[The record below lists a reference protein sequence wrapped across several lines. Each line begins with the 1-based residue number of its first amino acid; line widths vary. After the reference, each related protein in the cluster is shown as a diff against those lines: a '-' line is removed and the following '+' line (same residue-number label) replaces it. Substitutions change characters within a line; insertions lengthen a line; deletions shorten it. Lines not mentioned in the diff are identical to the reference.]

1 MKSIIDYCENFLFEY
16 VVPICL
22 IGFFLTCICTAVAG
36 IWWVVSPESE
46 EHRARRIVES
56 TPHVYA
62 VVDGCT
68 VYTWNSG
75 SRNHYF
81 TKCPTKVITESKH
94 SEHSGKTTKQFT
106 ETIETE
112 R

>member
-1 MKSIIDYCENFLFEY
+1 MKSVIEYCDDFLFEY

-22 IGFFLTCICTAVAG
+22 IGFVLMCICTAIGGV
-36 IWWVVSPESE
+36 WWAVSPESE
-46 EHRARRIVES
+46 EHRARRIAES

-62 VVDGCT
+62 EVDGCT
-68 VYTWNSG
+68 VYTWYANSH
-75 SRNHYF
+75 NHYF
-81 TKCPTKVITESKH
+81 TKCPTKVTTESKR
-94 SEHSGKTTKQFT
+94 SERSGKITKQFT